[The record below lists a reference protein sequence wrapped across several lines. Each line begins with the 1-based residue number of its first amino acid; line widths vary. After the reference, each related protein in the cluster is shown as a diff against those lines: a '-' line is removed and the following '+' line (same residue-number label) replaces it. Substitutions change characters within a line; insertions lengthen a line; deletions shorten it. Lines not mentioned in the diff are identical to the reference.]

1 MNDQEKGIFEKKLDD
16 RMNSGFPYVGKN
28 AQGGWDIPSAI
39 ASYAKF
45 VELYICRYS
54 GGLVSASA
62 FEIVLR
68 EMLASGD
75 LKAIAVEE
83 EPEDKPVTL
92 TAREYHAIPTRVIIR
107 KHQTDPA
114 FRAAVQHLINTNQ
127 I

>member
-1 MNDQEKGIFEKKLDD
+1 MNDQEQSIFEKKLDD
-16 RMNSGFPYVGKN
+16 RINRGFPYLGKN
-28 AQGGWDIPSAI
+28 ARGAWDIPSAI
-39 ASYAKF
+39 SRYVKF
-45 VELYICRYS
+45 VELYINHYS
-54 GGLVSASA
+54 DGRVSESA
-62 FEIVLR
+62 FNIVLR

-75 LKAIAVEE
+75 LKEIAVEE
-83 EPEDKPVTL
+83 APEDKPVTL